1 MEQNIFLQEYFKT
14 IDYLYQLKKIKYFN
28 KYFSTTRIELQKSN
42 GMSEKINK
50 NITKSDSNFGPYF
63 VDHQLLPDM
72 NSNGYFVVKN
82 NISIT

>member
-1 MEQNIFLQEYFKT
+1 
-14 IDYLYQLKKIKYFN
+14 
-28 KYFSTTRIELQKSN
+28 
-42 GMSEKINK
+42 MSEKINK
-50 NITKSDSNFGPYF
+50 NITTSDSNFGPYF

>member
-1 MEQNIFLQEYFKT
+1 MAQNIFLWEYFKT
-14 IDYLYQLKKIKYFN
+14 IDYLYQLKTIKYFN
-28 KYFSTTRIELQKSN
+28 KYYSTTRTELQKSN

-50 NITKSDSNFGPYF
+50 NITKSDSNFRPYF

-72 NSNGYFVVKN
+72 NSNGYFAIKN